1 MKKLVLAFISFIIAD
16 AVYSSPALP
25 PHARINFTLST
36 IESGSSCPAIL
47 HNAKVV
53 VDYDYNFERNMGL
66 AYLRQLDTVNWG
78 EVLHPM
84 GISNY
89 YGFISDMPPTAIQ
102 LASGEVIIYRIIF
115 HLYNNGDSQASMMI
129 GQDGDCIMSS
139 DVVNVHPMAL
149 S

>member
-1 MKKLVLAFISFIIAD
+1 MKKFVLALIA
-16 AVYSSPALP
+16 VIFVGSSYASPSLP
-25 PHARINFTLST
+25 PRASINFTLST
-36 IESGSSCPAIL
+36 IESGSTCPAIL
-47 HNAKVV
+47 RNAKVV

-66 AYLRQLDTVNWG
+66 AFLRQLDTARWG

-84 GISNY
+84 GLSNY

-102 LASGEVIIYRIIF
+102 LTSGEVTIYRIIF
-115 HLYNNGDSQASMMI
+115 HLYNNGDSQVSMMI

-139 DVVNVHPMAL
+139 DMVNVL